1 MKALVLGLGNRN
13 LGDDGLGSC
22 LASVLAKRA
31 KGIDVED
38 GDDMGLGLVGW
49 LEGYDLAILVDVAED
64 EEEEANAYLIEA
76 EKASYEELKD
86 MITDSHKASPVQ
98 IALLARASG
107 IFKGKAYFVSIKP
120 ERLCFMCPP
129 SEEGIKRALKAANLI
144 NKILEVHGLPK
155 IDVEGLEK
163 DILEECKK
171 L

>member
-1 MKALVLGLGNRN
+1 MKALILGLGNRN

-31 KGIDVED
+31 KGIDVKD

-49 LEGYDLAILVDVAED
+49 LEGYDLVILMDVAED
-64 EEEEANAYLIEA
+64 EKEDVNVYLIEA
-76 EKASYEELKD
+76 EKASYDELRE
-86 MITDSHKASPVQ
+86 MVTDSHKASPVQ

-107 IFKGKAYFVSIKP
+107 IFNGKAYFVSIKP
-120 ERLCFMCPP
+120 EKICFMCPP
-129 SEEGIKRALKAANLI
+129 SKEGLKRTLKAVKLI

-155 IDVEGLEK
+155 INTENFEK